1 MTSLT
6 YSLVEKNLNFRQFT
20 LMCSRMFGPC
30 VAMRDENMDV
40 PPPEEVKPDPYHKNE
55 LATAKKHFAKLDS
68 TPSAERKSYGI
79 KAKKTALDE
88 AKKYRK
94 ESLEKET
101 KEVAILQGM
110 LDQVERWAPPTQDHV
125 GVKSFMIQQ
134 LTDSIKYAV
143 NGSEYHDKHIASIEA
158 MSPEEF
164 FNNKLES
171 AAKDVKYHSEHWDKE
186 VARAKC
192 NDTWLKAL
200 YASLPESK

>member
-1 MTSLT
+1 
-6 YSLVEKNLNFRQFT
+6 
-20 LMCSRMFGPC
+20 
-30 VAMRDENMDV
+30 MRDENMDV

-134 LTDSIKYAV
+134 LTDSIKHAYLQTCLGPLNFQYSRRLFAFQV
-143 NGSEYHDKHIASIEA
+143 P
-158 MSPEEF
+158 SPQCSRQ
-164 FNNKLES
+164 ES
-171 AAKDVKYHSEHWDKE
+171 ACHSWQFLVPPTAATQLKLVHRPQAGPAILEAPEYRHCLCALK
-186 VARAKC
+186 VA
-192 NDTWLKAL
+192 L
-200 YASLPESK
+200 ASGQPYFR